1 MNQRLFE
8 LRKALSLSQE
18 AFAAKINIKPST
30 IGGYE
35 KGRRVITDRVV
46 SDICREFNVN
56 EDWLR
61 NGEGPMFRPPK
72 GIDNEFAAL
81 AAELIKEDTEEAEWI
96 KDKFIR
102 YKKLPKEVQL
112 AFVTTI
118 KKLFA
123 EIDSEEGEK

>member
-8 LRKALSLSQE
+8 LRKTLSLSQE
-18 AFAAKINIKPST
+18 AFAARINIKPST

-35 KGRRVITDRVV
+35 KGRRVITERTVA
-46 SDICREFNVN
+46 DICRVYNVN

-72 GIDNEFAAL
+72 GINNEFAAL
-81 AAELIKEDTEEAEWI
+81 AAELISDDTEDAEWV

-102 YKKLPKEVQL
+102 YKRLPEEERKI
-112 AFVTTI
+112 FVATL

-123 EIDSEEGEK
+123 QE

>member
-8 LRKALSLSQE
+8 LRKTLSLSQE
-18 AFAAKINIKPST
+18 AFAARINIKPST

-35 KGRRVITDRVV
+35 KGRRVITERTVA
-46 SDICREFNVN
+46 DICREFNVN

-72 GIDNEFAAL
+72 GINNEFAAL
-81 AAELIKEDTEEAEWI
+81 AAELISDDTEDAEWV

-102 YKKLPKEVQL
+102 YKRLPEEERKI
-112 AFVTTI
+112 FVATL

-123 EIDSEEGEK
+123 QE